1 MNHSL
6 ENNLPQLPKSSDFV
20 RKYLTGIFL
29 MIGLIVLSVF
39 WGFSYRSNALI
50 EGQLLKQGQAF
61 FGEVVITR
69 EWAAKHG
76 GVYVRITPDT
86 VVNPYLLK
94 IPGLKVIIKDEDG
107 VAYTMKNPALI
118 TRELSEL
125 AGTKGLLKFKITSL
139 TPLNPINRPDP
150 FEQTALTSFARGSKE
165 YFAFEQEG
173 AKVYF
178 RYMAPLVT
186 LKPCLKCHAQ
196 QGYKEGDI
204 RGGISVS
211 IPADAMLQQIK
222 ENRYYIILIAV
233 CIIGLIYAIIRYVTR
248 VFIGDLNRAEQQL
261 REMASHDF
269 LTNLLNRR
277 EAYRQIAEEMGRAT
291 RIGKSLAFILFD
303 IDHFKRL
310 NDTYG
315 HNAGDMVLKQ
325 LAMKL
330 MSALRDYDIACR
342 YGGEEFLVVS
352 PETDAEQA
360 LKLAERLR
368 LTIAAASFST
378 DSEDLAVTISIG
390 VGLLQQADTIEK
402 AIARADAALYQAKA
416 SGRNRVCVA
425 EESRQGGMPPV
436 SSSSEA

>member
-1 MNHSL
+1 MNQDL
-6 ENNLPQLPKSSDFV
+6 EIDQPQLPKSSDFV

-50 EGQLLKQGQAF
+50 KGQLLKQGQAF

-76 GVYVRITPDT
+76 GIYVRITPDT
-86 VVNPYLLK
+86 VVNQYLLK

-107 VAYTMKNPALI
+107 VGYTLKNPALM
-118 TRELSEL
+118 TRELSEI
-125 AGTKGLLKFKITSL
+125 AATKGILKFKITSL
-139 TPLNPINRPDP
+139 IPLNPTNKPDP
-150 FEQTALTSFARGSKE
+150 FERTALTSFAQGKKE
-165 YFAFEQEG
+165 HFAFEQEND
-173 AKVYF
+173 KVYF
-178 RYMAPLVT
+178 RYMAPLIT
-186 LKPCLKCHAQ
+186 MKPCLKCHAQ
-196 QGYKEGDI
+196 QGYKEGDV

-211 IPADAMLQQIK
+211 IPATAMLQQIK
-222 ENRYYIILIAV
+222 ENYYYIILTAI
-233 CIIGLIYAIIRYVTR
+233 CIVGLIYLIIRYVAR

-269 LTNLLNRR
+269 LTSLLNRR
-277 EAYRQIAEEMGRAT
+277 EAYRQISEEMGRVART
-291 RIGKSLAFILFD
+291 GRPVAFIIFD

-325 LAMKL
+325 LAVKL

-342 YGGEEFLVVS
+342 YGGEEFLVVA
-352 PETDAEQA
+352 PETDLEQA

-368 LTIAAASFST
+368 MTIAATDFST
-378 DSEDLAVTISIG
+378 GTEDISVTVSIG
-390 VGLLQQADTIEK
+390 VSMLQQSDSIET
-402 AIARADAALYQAKA
+402 AISRADVALYQAKEN
-416 SGRNRVCVA
+416 GRNRVC
-425 EESRQGGMPPV
+425 
-436 SSSSEA
+436 SSGDKAGC

>member
-6 ENNLPQLPKSSDFV
+6 ENNLSQPPKSSDFV

-69 EWAAKHG
+69 EWAARHG
-76 GVYVRITPDT
+76 GVYVRILPET

-94 IPGLKVIIKDEDG
+94 IPGLKVTIKDQDG
-107 VAYTMKNPALI
+107 VDYTLKNPALI

-125 AGTKGLLKFKITSL
+125 AATKGILKFKITSL
-139 TPLNPINRPDP
+139 SPLNPTNRPDQ
-150 FEQTALTSFARGSKE
+150 FEQTALTAFAQGSKE

-173 AKVYF
+173 EKVYF
-178 RYMAPLVT
+178 RYMAPLIT
-186 LKPCLKCHAQ
+186 LQPCLKCHAQ
-196 QGYKEGDI
+196 QGYKEGDV

-211 IPADAMLQQIK
+211 IPATAMLQQME
-222 ENRYYIILIAV
+222 ENRYAIILIAL
-233 CIIGLIYAIIRYVTR
+233 CIIGLIYTIIRYVTR

-269 LTNLLNRR
+269 LTSLLNRR
-277 EAYRQIAEEMGRAT
+277 EAHNQITEEIGRAVRT
-291 RIGKSLAFILFD
+291 KKPMTFILFD
-303 IDHFKRL
+303 IDHFKHL

-330 MSALRDYDIACR
+330 LSALRDYDIACR
-342 YGGEEFLVVS
+342 YGGEEFLVVA
-352 PETDAEQA
+352 PETDAEQGI
-360 LKLAERLR
+360 KLAERLR
-368 LTIAAASFST
+368 MTIAATGFST
-378 DSEDLAVTISIG
+378 DTDEIFATVSIG
-390 VGLLQQADTIEK
+390 VALLQDGETIEK
-402 AIARADAALYQAKA
+402 AIARADLALYQAKEG
-416 SGRNRVCVA
+416 GRNQVCFSA
-425 EESRQGGMPPV
+425 ETK
-436 SSSSEA
+436 